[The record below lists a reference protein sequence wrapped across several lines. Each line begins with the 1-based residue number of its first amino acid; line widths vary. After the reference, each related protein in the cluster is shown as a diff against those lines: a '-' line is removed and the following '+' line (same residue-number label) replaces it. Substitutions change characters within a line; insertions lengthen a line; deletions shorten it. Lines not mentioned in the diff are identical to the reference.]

1 MSLRAF
7 SRALPRVGYTSASSS
22 PFVQARL
29 VSSGAHHDSHAE
41 QETYPPEG
49 FNFAFWRRI
58 ILVAGGA
65 AALYKFGP
73 SAEAAGENINALT
86 QYLTVPREHNK
97 RAHDIHLELVR
108 VDADAR
114 ILTDGAKRPAMIR
127 LKNPTSFENASPHCL
142 PVGQQADLSELR
154 VKADGQ

>member
-49 FNFAFWRRI
+49 GTCPLLGLHNNSFI
-58 ILVAGGA
+58 Q
-65 AALYKFGP
+65 
-73 SAEAAGENINALT
+73 ALT
-86 QYLTVPREHNK
+86 LLSGV
-97 RAHDIHLELVR
+97 EL
-108 VDADAR
+108 
-114 ILTDGAKRPAMIR
+114 
-127 LKNPTSFENASPHCL
+127 F
-142 PVGQQADLSELR
+142 
-154 VKADGQ
+154 